1 MLGARVFEKQPV
13 VLYGSRWL
21 VSLIVQLRKIV
32 MRRSICRGT
41 VQHVEQVFLRHLDP
55 AGTAG
60 GQREV
65 DPGIEVPGLHRQRR
79 LKLGHR
85 LVLSSLHQQGD
96 AVVIVRPG
104 IAGLEGNGAVELTR
118 GVLEKPLLLVQEAQI
133 VVRLR
138 VEFVSLEEGEV
149 MLPRVFEIPCAV
161 IPQREIEIRVGRRG
175 GRLSLWICDLPNRK
189 RTGE

>member
-21 VSLIVQLRKIV
+21 VGLIVQLRKIV
-32 MRRSICRGT
+32 MRRSIRRGT
-41 VQHVEQVFLRHLDP
+41 VQHVEQVFLRHVDP
-55 AGTAG
+55 AGTAL

-65 DPGIEVPGLHRQRR
+65 DPGIEVPGLNRQSR
-79 LKLGHR
+79 LKLGHG
-85 LVLSSLHQQGD
+85 LVLSSLHQQRD

-104 IAGLEGNGAVELTR
+104 IAGLEGNGTVELTPR
-118 GVLEKPLLLVQEAQI
+118 VLEQTLLLVQEAQV

-138 VEFVSLEEGEV
+138 VELVSLEEGKV

-161 IPQREIEIRVGRRG
+161 IPQREVEIRVGRRG
-175 GRLSLWICDLPNRK
+175 GRLSFWIRDFPNR
-189 RTGE
+189 

>member
-41 VQHVEQVFLRHLDP
+41 VQHVEQVFLRHIDP
-55 AGTAG
+55 AGTAR

-65 DPGIEVPGLHRQRR
+65 DPGIEVPGLHRQGR
-79 LKLGHR
+79 LKLGHC
-85 LVLSSLHQQGD
+85 LVLSSLHEQRD

-104 IAGLEGNGAVELTR
+104 IAGLDGNGAVKLTR
-118 GVLEKPLLLVQEAQI
+118 GVLEKPVFLVQEAQI

-149 MLPRVFEIPCAV
+149 MLAGVFEIPRAV
-161 IPQREIEIRVGRRG
+161 IPQRQIEIRVGRRG
-175 GRLSLWICDLPNRK
+175 GGFSFWICDFPN
-189 RTGE
+189 G

>member
-13 VLYGSRWL
+13 VLYGLRWL

-32 MRRSICRGT
+32 MRRGICRGS
-41 VQHVEQVFLRHLDP
+41 VQHVEQVFLRHINP
-55 AGTAG
+55 AGTALGQRQVDPGVEVPG
-60 GQREV
+60 GQRQCRLELSHSL
-65 DPGIEVPGLHRQRR
+65 VP
-79 LKLGHR
+79 
-85 LVLSSLHQQGD
+85 SSLHQQRD
-96 AVVIVRPG
+96 AEVIVRPG
-104 IAGLEGNGAVELTR
+104 IAWLEGNGTVKLTR

-175 GRLSLWICDLPNRK
+175 GRFSLWIRDFPNRK
-189 RTGE
+189 RTGQ